1 MNTTEN
7 NKLIAEFI
15 GLKPRLVSPDF
26 YAMQKDNI
34 HITGHKP
41 EVVLFGFSESAKYH
55 SDWNWLIEVIKKCRE
70 KQFFGSQQI
79 ISTIDNRLL
88 QLDLLATYSNVVEF
102 IKMYNLQN
110 K

>member
-7 NKLIAEFI
+7 NKLIAEFLI
-15 GLKPRLVSPDF
+15 SKEANIFEFPQFGYMTAQGVFKTCFPFNELKF
-26 YAMQKDNI
+26 
-34 HITGHKP
+34 HK
-41 EVVLFGFSESAKYH
+41 
-55 SDWNWLIEVIKKCRE
+55 DWNWLIEAIEKCRE
-70 KQFFGSQQI
+70 KHFFGSQQI

-88 QLDLLATYSNVVEF
+88 QLDLLATHSNVVEF